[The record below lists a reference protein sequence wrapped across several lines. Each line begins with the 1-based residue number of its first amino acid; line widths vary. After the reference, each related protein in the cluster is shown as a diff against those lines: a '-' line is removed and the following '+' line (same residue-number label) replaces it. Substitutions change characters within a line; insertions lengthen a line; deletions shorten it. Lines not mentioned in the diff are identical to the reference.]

1 VLPSLCVQVT
11 PDMKTKIDD
20 RIKAVR
26 DAVAKDSTEEIK
38 AATEALQKEMMEIGS
53 AMYQQAGG
61 AAPGAAPGADPGA
74 AGPGAAGSSSS
85 SSSGKGGDDTIDAEF
100 TDAK

>member
-1 VLPSLCVQVT
+1 MQVT
-11 PDMKTKIDD
+11 PEMKTKIDD

-38 AATEALQKEMMEIGS
+38 GATEALQKEMMEIGS
-53 AMYQQAGG
+53 AMYQQAGAG
-61 AAPGAAPGADPGA
+61 APPGAAPGADAGAAGA
-74 AGPGAAGSSSS
+74 AGPGAAGSS

>member
-1 VLPSLCVQVT
+1 
-11 PDMKTKIDD
+11 MKTKIDD
-20 RIKAVR
+20 RVKAVK

-38 AATEALQKEMMEIGS
+38 AATEALQKEMMDMGA

-61 AAPGAAPGADPGA
+61 AGAAGAAGAGAPGADA
-74 AGPGAAGSSSS
+74 GAAGSSG
-85 SSSGKGGDDTIDAEF
+85 SSSGKSGDETIDAEF